1 MVLKG
6 WQSMNQ
12 NNDVRNTINNRMKT
26 LFIVLL
32 LISAIIIGQLFSMQI
47 ISYEYYQGK
56 VIDNIQQETIIP
68 AVRGVIYDRNMNVL
82 ASNATAYRVFISPVD
97 IQKNDNETLDNAKL
111 ISKTLSD
118 ILDVSYD
125 DVFAKTQKP
134 NRKDETIKNKVD
146 KETEG
151 KIREFI
157 EEHDFHSQIY
167 LQASSIRYYPG
178 GDLAANVIGTMGTDS
193 GLFGLELYYNEQLS
207 GTNGKYITTKNG
219 QSQGLPS
226 SYEYYVAAKDGLNVV
241 STIDST
247 LQRMLEAQLENA
259 YVNAKAGNKVAG
271 VVMDVNTGEILAMGQ
286 YPTVDLNAP
295 YVLTDEAQAKY
306 DAYINGGEIQKDLA
320 KKGITPSSEDYETK
334 YNEFANEYLYT
345 LIYQSWSN
353 KTVSET
359 YEPGSTFKILTTAF
373 ALEEEVTSFADT
385 YSCPGYYVVAGT
397 KIKCHKTTGH
407 GSHDYATMLQQSCN
421 PALMQVA
428 LKIGNEKFYEY
439 FSLLGYMEKTGID
452 LPGEASGIYS
462 GESGFGIV
470 SLACYSFGQTFKT
483 TMIQQITAISAI
495 ANGGHLLTPRT
506 VSALTD
512 ADGNV
517 VVSYGTEEKRSVISE
532 GICKEIMAV
541 LEDGVSGD
549 GGAKNAYVAGYRIAA
564 KTGTSEKRDK
574 VNPITGNK
582 DYRIG
587 STVAVA
593 PADNPQ
599 IAVLII
605 VDEPKGSVYGSTVA
619 APYVAN
625 FLSEALPYIGVERQ
639 YTAEEMERATVSV
652 KNYYGKTVQDATR
665 EISKLGLSYEVIGNG
680 EAVTAQMPSA
690 GTALT
695 KSDGKV
701 ILYTEGISSS
711 SKQVTVPNLIG
722 YTAEEAVKALRA
734 KGLNVLISGSTNYNI
749 GNGAKVVSQS
759 LEANTQVKYGSVVTI
774 RCLYDD
780 PDDIENDIG

>member
-1 MVLKG
+1 
-6 WQSMNQ
+6 
-12 NNDVRNTINNRMKT
+12 
-26 LFIVLL
+26 
-32 LISAIIIGQLFSMQI
+32 
-47 ISYEYYQGK
+47 
-56 VIDNIQQETIIP
+56 
-68 AVRGVIYDRNMNVL
+68 
-82 ASNATAYRVFISPVD
+82 
-97 IQKNDNETLDNAKL
+97 
-111 ISKTLSD
+111 
-118 ILDVSYD
+118 
-125 DVFAKTQKP
+125 
-134 NRKDETIKNKVD
+134 
-146 KETEG
+146 
-151 KIREFI
+151 
-157 EEHDFHSQIY
+157 
-167 LQASSIRYYPG
+167 
-178 GDLAANVIGTMGTDS
+178 
-193 GLFGLELYYNEQLS
+193 
-207 GTNGKYITTKNG
+207 
-219 QSQGLPS
+219 
-226 SYEYYVAAKDGLNVV
+226 
-241 STIDST
+241 
-247 LQRMLEAQLENA
+247 
-259 YVNAKAGNKVAG
+259 
-271 VVMDVNTGEILAMGQ
+271 MDVNTGEILAMGQ
-286 YPTVDLNAP
+286 YPTVDLNSP
-295 YVLTDEAQAKY
+295 YVLTDEAQVKY
-306 DAYINGGEIQKDLA
+306 DSYINDGQIEKDLA
-320 KKGITPSSEDYETK
+320 KKGITPSNADYQTK
-334 YNEFANEYLYT
+334 YNELANEYLYT

-373 ALEEEVTSFADT
+373 ALEQEVTSFADT

-462 GESGFGIV
+462 NESSFGIV

-495 ANGGHLLTPRT
+495 ANGGHLLTPHT

-512 ADGNV
+512 SNGNV

-532 GICKEIMAV
+532 DICQEIMAV

-587 STVAVA
+587 STVAIA

-639 YTAEEMERATVSV
+639 YTAEEMERATVSI
-652 KNYYGKTVQDATR
+652 KNYYGASVQDATR
-665 EISKLGLSYEVIGNG
+665 AISKLGLAYEVIGNG
-680 EAVTAQMPSA
+680 NVVTAQMPSS

-734 KGLNVLISGSTNYNI
+734 RGLNVLISGSTNYNL

-780 PDDIENDIG
+780 PDDIDNAFG

>member
-1 MVLKG
+1 
-6 WQSMNQ
+6 MNQ
-12 NNDVRNTINNRMKT
+12 NNDIRNTINDRMKT
-26 LFIVLL
+26 LFVVLL

-47 ISYEYYQGK
+47 ISYDYYQGK
-56 VIDNIQQETIIP
+56 VIDNIQQETVIP
-68 AVRGVIYDRNMNVL
+68 AVRGEILDRNFNVL

-97 IQKNDNETLDNAKL
+97 IQKNDNENLDNAKL
-111 ISKTLSD
+111 ISKTLSE
-118 ILDVSYD
+118 ILGVSYD
-125 DVFAKTQKP
+125 DVFTKTQKP

-157 EEHDFHSQIY
+157 EEHDFHTQIY
-167 LQASSIRYYPG
+167 AQASSIRYYPG
-178 GDLAANVIGTMGTDS
+178 SDLAANVIGAMGTDG
-193 GLFGLELYYNEQLS
+193 GLFGLEMYYNDVLS

-226 SYEYYVAAKDGLNVV
+226 SYEYIVAAKDGLNVV
-241 STIDST
+241 TTIDST

-259 YVNAKAGNKVAG
+259 YVNSGAGNKVAG

-286 YPTVDLNAP
+286 YPTVDLNFP
-295 YVLTDEAQAKY
+295 YVLTDEAQVKY
-306 DAYINGGEIQKDLA
+306 DNYINGGKIQEDLA
-320 KKGITPSSEDYETK
+320 KKGITPSSSDYQTK
-334 YNEFANEYLYT
+334 YNELANEYLYT
-345 LIYQSWSN
+345 LIYQSWNN

-462 GESGFGIV
+462 NESGFGIV

-495 ANGGHLLTPRT
+495 ANGGHLLTPRV

-512 ADGNV
+512 ADKNV
-517 VVSYGTEEKRSVISE
+517 VVSYGTKEKRSVISE
-532 GICKEIMAV
+532 DICSEIMAV
-541 LEDGVSGD
+541 LEEGVSGD

-619 APYVAN
+619 APYVGN
-625 FLSEALPYIGVERQ
+625 FLSEALPYIGVKRN

-652 KNYYGKTVQDATR
+652 KNYYGNSVEEATR
-665 EISKLGLSYEVIGNG
+665 AISKLGLSYEVIGSG
-680 EAVTAQMPSA
+680 SVVTAQMPSA

-711 SKQVTVPNLIG
+711 SKQVTVPSLIG

-734 KGLNVLISGSTNYNI
+734 SGLNVLISGSTNYNI
-749 GNGAKVVSQS
+749 GNGAKVVSQDTES
-759 LEANTQVKYGSVVTI
+759 GTKVKYGSVVTI

-780 PDDIENDIG
+780 PDDINNAFG

>member
-1 MVLKG
+1 
-6 WQSMNQ
+6 MNQ
-12 NNDVRNTINNRMKT
+12 NNEIRNTINDRMKT

-47 ISYEYYQGK
+47 ISYDYYQGK

-68 AVRGVIYDRNMNVL
+68 AVRGMIYDRNFNVL

-97 IQKNDNETLDNAKL
+97 IQKNDNENLDNAKL

-118 ILDVSYD
+118 ILGVSYD
-125 DVFAKTQKP
+125 DVFTKTQKP

-157 EEHDFHSQIY
+157 EEHGFQTQIY

-178 GDLAANVIGTMGTDS
+178 GDLAANVIGAMGTDT
-193 GLFGLELYYNEQLS
+193 GMFGLELYYDDLLS
-207 GTNGKYITTKNG
+207 GTDGKYITTKNG

-226 SYEYYVAAKDGLNVV
+226 SYEYYVAAQDGLNVV
-241 STIDST
+241 TTIDST

-259 YVNAKAGNKVAG
+259 YVNSGAGNKVAG

-286 YPTVDLNAP
+286 YPTINLNSP
-295 YVLTDEAQAKY
+295 YVLTDEAQVKY
-306 DAYINGGEIQKDLA
+306 DKYVNGGGIEADLA
-320 KKGITPSSEDYETK
+320 KKGITPSSENYETK
-334 YNEFANEYLYT
+334 YNELANEYLYT
-345 LIYQSWSN
+345 LIYQSWNN

-373 ALEEEVTSFADT
+373 ALEEEVTSFSDT

-397 KIKCHKTTGH
+397 KIKCHKTSGH
-407 GSHDYATMLQQSCN
+407 GSHDYAYMLQQSCN

-462 GESGFGIV
+462 NESGFGIV

-512 ADGNV
+512 ANGNV

-532 GICKEIMAV
+532 DVCSEIMAI

-574 VNPITGNK
+574 VNPVTGNK

-625 FLSEALPYIGVERQ
+625 FLSEALPYIGVERN

-652 KNYYGKTVQDATR
+652 KNYYGSSITDATR
-665 EISKLGLSYEVIGNG
+665 AISKLGLAYEVVGNG
-680 EAVTAQMPSA
+680 NVVTAQMPAA
-690 GTALT
+690 GTSMT

-711 SKQVTVPNLIG
+711 TKQATVPNVIG
-722 YTAEEAVKALRA
+722 YTAEAAVKALRA
-734 KGLNVLISGSTNYNI
+734 SGLNVLISGSTNYNI

-759 LEANTQVKYGSVVTI
+759 IEAGTQVKYGSVVTI

-780 PDDIENDIG
+780 PDDIDNALG

>member
-1 MVLKG
+1 
-6 WQSMNQ
+6 MNQ
-12 NNDVRNTINNRMKT
+12 NNDIRNTINDRMKT

-47 ISYEYYQGK
+47 ISYDYYQGK
-56 VIDNIQQETIIP
+56 VIDNIQQETVIP
-68 AVRGVIYDRNMNVL
+68 AVRGVIYDRNFNVL

-97 IQKNDNETLDNAKL
+97 IQKNDNENLDNAKL
-111 ISKTLSD
+111 ISKTLSE
-118 ILDVSYD
+118 ILGVSYD

-157 EEHDFHSQIY
+157 EEHDFKTQIY

-178 GDLAANVIGTMGTDS
+178 GDLAANVIGTMGTDN
-193 GLFGLELYYNEQLS
+193 GLFGLEMYYNDVLS

-241 STIDST
+241 TTIDST

-259 YVNAKAGNKVAG
+259 YVNSGAGNKVAG
-271 VVMDVNTGEILAMGQ
+271 VVMDVNSGEILAMGQ
-286 YPTVDLNAP
+286 YPTVNLNSP
-295 YVLTDEAQAKY
+295 YVLTDEAQVKY
-306 DAYINGGEIQKDLA
+306 DNYINGGKIQEDLA
-320 KKGITPSSEDYETK
+320 KLGITPSSKDYETK
-334 YNEFANEYLYT
+334 YNELANEYLYT

-407 GSHDYATMLQQSCN
+407 GSHNYATMLQQSCN

-462 GESGFGIV
+462 NESGFGVV

-495 ANGGHLLTPRT
+495 ANGGHLLTPRV

-512 ADGNV
+512 ANKNV
-517 VVSYGTEEKRSVISE
+517 VVSYGTKEKRSVISE
-532 GICKEIMAV
+532 DICSEIMAV

-574 VNPITGNK
+574 INPITGNK

-625 FLSEALPYIGVERQ
+625 FLSEALPYIGVERN

-652 KNYYGKTVQDATR
+652 KNYYSSSVQDATR
-665 EISKLGLSYEVIGNG
+665 AISKLGLSYEVIGNG
-680 EAVTAQMPSA
+680 NVVTAQMPSA

-701 ILYTEGISSS
+701 ILYTDNIKPS
-711 SKQVTVPNLIG
+711 SKQVTVPSLIG

-734 KGLNVLISGSTNYNI
+734 SGLNVLISGSTNYNI
-749 GNGAKVVSQS
+749 GNGAKVVSQD
-759 LEANTQVKYGSVVTI
+759 LESGTQVKYGSVITI

-780 PDDIENDIG
+780 PDDIDNAFG